1 MSLYSYKLWNTS
13 KIIIYL
19 NTDEY
24 ADGMR
29 QKREFKIK
37 EERAD
42 ICGNDIFL
50 LQGIKTQETLA
61 ASSFSWTP
69 EELGTKFLKS
79 GCQPHVLINYPG
91 ALLHTQ
97 KLTLTINKLLKK
109 KNQHFVTL
117 KKLCCNLKANKNTK
131 QIQGP

>member
-50 LQGIKTQETLA
+50 L
-61 ASSFSWTP
+61 
-69 EELGTKFLKS
+69 
-79 GCQPHVLINYPG
+79 
-91 ALLHTQ
+91 
-97 KLTLTINKLLKK
+97 
-109 KNQHFVTL
+109 
-117 KKLCCNLKANKNTK
+117 
-131 QIQGP
+131 